1 MHVNGNGAPD
11 FAKMAA
17 DNSTSYA
24 DLVMPSRP
32 SGERPIPPLPEAV
45 QHDPDLAATACPWLD
60 EYVQFSSRWSPR
72 AHDDFHESV
81 GLWMLSTVAAR
92 RVALDL
98 GKRRFTSLYIALCS
112 RTSVF
117 AKSTTAEIAQV
128 ILQEAGL
135 SFLLAPDDA
144 TPQAFVRSM
153 TYRLPNDWD
162 EMSTAQQD
170 AFKQRVAFASQKGW
184 FYDEFGQKVSAMMR
198 DGGHMAD
205 FRGLL
210 RKFDDTP
217 DLYEYE
223 TIGRGKDAVYC
234 PYLALLANL
243 TPADLQPYAKR
254 NSALWNDGFWARY
267 AFLTPPAYAPRK
279 NGRFPNYER
288 HVPPKLVTQLRQW
301 HNRLGTPTVEIMDR
315 ETDGSKTKHD
325 LLIAPPDPKLCTLG
339 DGVYDAF
346 YNYSDALIDIVA
358 SGDLTDL
365 DGNYS
370 RLPEKALRVAMLI
383 ASLENNE
390 RIEMQHW
397 ARAQQVAEVWRR
409 NLHNLYDQI
418 VTVTDDPKLIAMEDR
433 IFQLIAERGPVSKR
447 EACQNIRG
455 LDSDTANKTFKALVE
470 AGYLQAQKDGR
481 TERFGIIVSDQSV
494 DVDA

>member
-1 MHVNGNGAPD
+1 MYVNGNQQTD
-11 FAKMAA
+11 YSKMAA

-32 SGERPIPPLPEAV
+32 SGERPIPPLPIAV
-45 QHDPDLAATACPWLD
+45 QHDPSLAAQASPWLD
-60 EYVQFSSRWSPR
+60 EYIRFSRRWSPR

-128 ILQEAGL
+128 MLGEAGL
-135 SFLLAPDDA
+135 SYLLAPDDS

-153 TYRLPNDWD
+153 TYRLPAEW
-162 EMSTAQQD
+162 EEISPPMQE
-170 AFKQRVAFASQKGW
+170 AFKRKVAFASQKGW

-217 DLYEYE
+217 PMYEYE
-223 TIGRGKDAVYC
+223 TIGRGKDVVYC

-254 NSALWNDGFWARY
+254 NSALWNDGFWARF
-267 AFLTPPAYAPRK
+267 AFLTPPAFAPRK
-279 NGRFPNYER
+279 NGRFPSEER
-288 HVPPKLVTQLRQW
+288 HTPPMLYNKLKQW
-301 HNRLGTPTVEIMDR
+301 HNQLGIPLVQVIERD
-315 ETDGSKTKHD
+315 TDSAKSKFD
-325 LLIAPPDPKLCTLG
+325 LLATPPEPKLCIMG

-346 YNYSDALIDIVA
+346 YNYSDALIDIVTQ
-358 SGDLTDL
+358 GDLTDL

-370 RLPEKALRVAMLI
+370 RLPEKAMRVAMLL

-390 RIEMQHW
+390 KIEMNHW
-397 ARAQQVAEVWRR
+397 ARAQQVAEGWRR
-409 NLHNLYDQI
+409 NLHNLYDQ
-418 VTVTDDPKLIAMEDR
+418 VVGNAEEPKMIAVEDR
-433 IFQLIAERGPVSKR
+433 IFQLISERGPVSKR
-447 EACQNIRG
+447 EACQGIRG

-481 TERFGIIVSDQSV
+481 TERYSIILPDQSV
-494 DVDA
+494 DVDT

>member
-1 MHVNGNGAPD
+1 MYVNGNGAPD
-11 FAKMAA
+11 FTKMAA
-17 DNSTSYA
+17 DNVASYS
-24 DLVMPSRP
+24 DLVPKRP
-32 SGERPIPPLPEAV
+32 NVETQIPPLPIAV
-45 QHDPDLAATACPWLD
+45 QHDPELAAQASPWLD
-60 EYVQFSSRWSPR
+60 EYIRFSRRWSPR

-98 GKRRFTSLYIALCS
+98 GKRRYTSLYIALCS

-128 ILQEAGL
+128 ILGEAGL
-135 SFLLAPDDA
+135 DYLLAPDDA

-153 TYRLPNDWD
+153 TYRLPPEWE
-162 EMSTAQQD
+162 EMSTTQRD
-170 AFKQRVAFASQKGW
+170 AFKCKVAFASQKGW

-217 DLYEYE
+217 IMYEYE
-223 TIGRGKDAVYC
+223 TIGRGKDIVYA

-279 NGRFPNYER
+279 NGRFPSEER
-288 HVPPKLVTQLRQW
+288 HTPPMLYTKLRQW
-301 HNRLGTPTVEIMDR
+301 HNRLGIPVVQIVER
-315 ETDGSKTKHD
+315 ETDGAKAKFD
-325 LLIAPPDPKLCTLG
+325 LLTTPPESKLCIMA

-346 YNYSDALIDIVA
+346 YNYSDALIDIVTQ
-358 SGDLTDL
+358 GDLTDL

-370 RLPEKALRVAMLI
+370 RLPEKAMRVAMLL

-390 RIEMQHW
+390 RIEMCHW

-418 VTVTDDPKLIAMEDR
+418 VGNAEEPKSIAVEDR
-433 IFQLIAERGPVSKR
+433 IFQLIGERGPITKR
-447 EACQNIRG
+447 EACQSIRG
-455 LDSDTANKTFKALVE
+455 LDSDTANKTFKALVD
-470 AGYLQAQKDGR
+470 AGYLAAQKDGR
-481 TERFGIIVSDQSV
+481 TERFGIILSDQSV
-494 DVDA
+494 DVDM